1 MPFER
6 AGSPRRAYP
15 HETWLMSQGKTSVPP
30 QPVTPPPIPFQPRN
44 SLPPHP
50 FGADARCFPCK
61 VLKNAIRAVLSRW
74 GKRPRSTGEE
84 EVQELLGLVATAIH
98 QAWFSATPSVPVR
111 PKVDPRIH
119 SSLGRRLL
127 ELLRSEVVEGWREGG
142 VPDTELLPLLVAMER
157 VRVTIQP
164 NWAQTFAQ
172 QLSGSD
178 GLALLMDVAHDLR
191 SPLTSILVLAET
203 LQRGQSGTVNEV
215 QRRQLGLI
223 YTAALGLSSVAS
235 DIIEFTQGGDQLV
248 EQEPAAFS
256 VTAMLESVRDIV
268 RPIAEEKHLT
278 VRLLAPTHDQRMG
291 YPVALSRVLLN
302 LTTNALKFTDEGY
315 VEIVAQEAAD
325 GSDHI
330 EFAVRDSGRGIP
342 AEKIT
347 TLFQPLRKESGRRG
361 QLFSQ
366 TGLGLTICRKLAS
379 AMKSELKVE
388 SRTGWG
394 TRFYFALDLPVVAV
408 RRSGP
413 RAAPRATA
421 AHPVRNSGSHA
432 PRNSGAS
439 GESGAPGA
447 PGAPSTNR

>member
-1 MPFER
+1 MSSQRVSPPAMPF
-6 AGSPRRAYP
+6 P
-15 HETWLMSQGKTSVPP
+15 L
-30 QPVTPPPIPFQPRN
+30 QPRN
-44 SLPPHP
+44 TPVPPHP
-50 FGADARCFPCK
+50 FGADARCAPCK
-61 VLKNAIRAVLSRW
+61 VLKNAIRSVLTES
-74 GKRPRSTGEE
+74 GKRPRSTTSD
-84 EVQELLGLVATAIH
+84 EVSELLGLVASAIH
-98 QAWFSATPSVPVR
+98 LAWFTASPAVPVR

-119 SSLGRRLL
+119 SALGRRFL
-127 ELLRSEVVEGWREGG
+127 ELLRSEVVEGWRDFN
-142 VPDTELLPLLVAMER
+142 VPDSDLLPLLSAMER

-164 NWAQTFAQ
+164 SWAQTFAQ
-172 QLSGSD
+172 QLSGND

-203 LQRGQSGTVNEV
+203 LQRGQSGEVNDV

-248 EQEPAAFS
+248 DQEPSAFS
-256 VTAMLESVRDIV
+256 VTAMLESVRDIA

-278 VRLLAPTHDQRMG
+278 VRLLAPVHDERLG
-291 YPVALSRVLLN
+291 HSVALSRVLLN
-302 LTTNALKFTDEGY
+302 LTTNALKFTDQGY
-315 VEIVAQEAAD
+315 VEIVAQEV
-325 GSDHI
+325 GEGNRI

-342 AEKIT
+342 PEKVT

-388 SRTGWG
+388 SRIGWG
-394 TRFYFALDLPVVAV
+394 TRFFFELDLPVVQS

-413 RAAPRATA
+413 RAAPRATPT
-421 AHPVRNSGSHA
+421 HPVRNSGSHL
-432 PRNSGAS
+432 PRHSPAQGNSAGNSNRTS
-439 GESGAPGA
+439 GPHRR
-447 PGAPSTNR
+447 TT

>member
-1 MPFER
+1 M
-6 AGSPRRAYP
+6 
-15 HETWLMSQGKTSVPP
+15 
-30 QPVTPPPIPFQPRN
+30 
-44 SLPPHP
+44 
-50 FGADARCFPCK
+50 PCK
-61 VLKNAIRAVLSRW
+61 VLKSAIRTVLSH
-74 GKRPRSTGEE
+74 GKRPRSMGAD
-84 EVQELLGLVATAIH
+84 EVSELLGLLATAIH
-98 QAWFSATPSVPVR
+98 QAWFSTSPAVPVR

-127 ELLRSEVVEGWREGG
+127 ELLRSEVVDGWREGG
-142 VPDTELLPLLVAMER
+142 VPDTELLPLLIAMER

-172 QLSGSD
+172 QLSGAD

-203 LQRGQSGTVNEV
+203 LQRGQSGQVNDV

-248 EQEPAAFS
+248 EQEPSAFS

-278 VRLLAPTHDQRMG
+278 VRLLAPTHDQRTG
-291 YPVALSRVLLN
+291 HPVALSRILLN
-302 LTTNALKFTDEGY
+302 LTTNALKFTDQGY
-315 VEIVAQEAAD
+315 VEIVAQELDQGAAG
-325 GSDHI
+325 GSRI

-342 AEKIT
+342 PDKVT

-366 TGLGLTICRKLAS
+366 TGLGLTICRKLAT
-379 AMKSELKVE
+379 ALKSELKVE
-388 SRTGWG
+388 SRIGWG
-394 TRFYFALDLPVVAV
+394 TRFFFELDLPLVAA

-413 RAAPRATA
+413 RPARNSVV
-421 AHPVRNSGSHA
+421 HPVRNSGSHA
-432 PRNSGAS
+432 PRNSGPQRRTS
-439 GESGAPGA
+439 
-447 PGAPSTNR
+447 

>member
-1 MPFER
+1 MLGLIDAVIHDTRF
-6 AGSPRRAYP
+6 
-15 HETWLMSQGKTSVPP
+15 TNKV
-30 QPVTPPPIPFQPRN
+30 
-44 SLPPHP
+44 
-50 FGADARCFPCK
+50 DAR
-61 VLKNAIRAVLSRW
+61 I
-74 GKRPRSTGEE
+74 
-84 EVQELLGLVATAIH
+84 
-98 QAWFSATPSVPVR
+98 
-111 PKVDPRIH
+111 PKVDPRLN

-127 ELLRSEVVEGWREGG
+127 EQVRGEIVESWSESGA
-142 VPDTELLPLLVAMER
+142 PDAELLPLLVAMER
-157 VRVTIQP
+157 VRIAIEP

-172 QLSGSD
+172 HLSGSD

-203 LQRGQSGTVNEV
+203 LQRGQSGPVNDV

-248 EQEPAAFS
+248 EQEPTVFS

-278 VRLLAPTHDQRMG
+278 VRLLAPTHDERRG
-291 YPVALSRVLLN
+291 HPVALSRILLN
-302 LTTNALKFTDEGY
+302 LTTNALRFTDQGY
-315 VEIVAQEAAD
+315 VEIVALETGPD
-325 GSDHI
+325 RI

-342 AEKIT
+342 ADKIT
-347 TLFQPLRKESGRRG
+347 TLFQPLRKEPGRRG

-394 TRFYFALDLPVVAV
+394 TRFYFELELQVCPA

-413 RAAPRATA
+413 RAAQRASGV
-421 AHPVRNSGSHA
+421 HPVRNSGTHA
-432 PRNSGAS
+432 PRTTPPAGTRPSGS
-439 GESGAPGA
+439 SKRPL
-447 PGAPSTNR
+447 S

>member
-1 MPFER
+1 
-6 AGSPRRAYP
+6 
-15 HETWLMSQGKTSVPP
+15 VPP
-30 QPVTPPPIPFQPRN
+30 QRITPPAIALQPRN
-44 SLPPHP
+44 SIAPHP
-50 FGADARCFPCK
+50 YGTDVRCVACK
-61 VLKNAIRAVLSRW
+61 IFKNAIRAVLSRW
-74 GKRPRSTGEE
+74 NKRPRSTGQD
-84 EVQELLGLVATAIH
+84 EVQELLGLVASAVH
-98 QAWFSATPSVPVR
+98 QAWSSSSPTIPVR

-119 SSLGRRLL
+119 STLGRRLL
-127 ELLRSEVVEGWREGG
+127 ELLRSEVVESWREVG
-142 VPDTELLPLLVAMER
+142 VPDTELLPLFVAMER

-172 QLSGSD
+172 QLSGTD

-248 EQEPAAFS
+248 EQDPSPFS

-278 VRLLAPTHDQRMG
+278 IRLLAPTNDQRLG

-315 VEIVAQEAAD
+315 VEIVAQEVEGGQD
-325 GSDHI
+325 SNTI

-342 AEKIT
+342 SDKIT

-366 TGLGLTICRKLAS
+366 TGLGLTICRKLAT
-379 AMKSELKVE
+379 AMKSDLKVE

-394 TRFYFALDLPVVAV
+394 TRFYFELDLPVVAV

-413 RAAPRATA
+413 RAAPRPSSV
-421 AHPVRNSGSHA
+421 HPVRNSGSHA
-432 PRNSGAS
+432 PRPSGPAQAPTRTS
-439 GESGAPGA
+439 GPHRRTS
-447 PGAPSTNR
+447 

>member
-1 MPFER
+1 MP
-6 AGSPRRAYP
+6 SPRA
-15 HETWLMSQGKTSVPP
+15 SPP
-30 QPVTPPPIPFQPRN
+30 TTLIPLTTRN
-44 SLPPHP
+44 SLPPPHP
-50 FGADARCFPCK
+50 FGADVRCIACK
-61 VLKNAIRAVLSRW
+61 VLKHAIRHILTQA
-74 GKRPRSTGEE
+74 GKRQRSTGSDEFS
-84 EVQELLGLVATAIH
+84 ELIGLVASAIH
-98 QAWFSATPSVPVR
+98 QAWCSASPAVPVR

-127 ELLRSEVVEGWREGG
+127 ELLRSDVVEGWRDFD
-142 VPDTELLPLLVAMER
+142 VPDGDLLPLLVAMER

-164 NWAQTFAQ
+164 NWTQTFAQ

-203 LQRGQSGTVNEV
+203 LQRGQSGAVNDV

-248 EQEPAAFS
+248 EQEPSAFS
-256 VTAMLESVRDIV
+256 IRAMLESVHDIV
-268 RPIAEEKHLT
+268 RPIAEEKRLT
-278 VRLLAPTHDQRMG
+278 VRLLAPTHDERMG
-291 YPVALSRVLLN
+291 HPVALSRVLLN

-315 VEIVAQEAAD
+315 VEIIAQELPGGA
-325 GSDHI
+325 GRI

-342 AEKIT
+342 EEKIT

-366 TGLGLTICRKLAS
+366 TGLGLTICRKLAT
-379 AMKSELKVE
+379 AMKSELQVE
-388 SRTGWG
+388 SRIGWG
-394 TRFYFALDLPVVAV
+394 TRFYFQLDLPIAPA

-413 RAAPRATA
+413 RVAPRPAT
-421 AHPVRNSGSHA
+421 HPVRNSGSHA
-432 PRNSGAS
+432 PRSSG
-439 GESGAPGA
+439 PQR
-447 PGAPSTNR
+447 PPRAPS

>member
-1 MPFER
+1 
-6 AGSPRRAYP
+6 
-15 HETWLMSQGKTSVPP
+15 
-30 QPVTPPPIPFQPRN
+30 
-44 SLPPHP
+44 
-50 FGADARCFPCK
+50 

-119 SSLGRRLL
+119 STLGRRLL
-127 ELLRSEVVEGWREGG
+127 ELLRSEVVEGWREVG

-203 LQRGQSGTVNEV
+203 LQRGQSGAVNEV

-278 VRLLAPTHDQRMG
+278 VRLLAPTHDQRLG

-315 VEIVAQEAAD
+315 VEIVAQEAGD

-342 AEKIT
+342 PDKVT

-366 TGLGLTICRKLAS
+366 TGLGLTICRKLAT

-388 SRTGWG
+388 SRIGWG
-394 TRFYFALDLPVVAV
+394 TRFYFALDLPVVPV

-413 RAAPRATA
+413 RAAPRTTAT
-421 AHPVRNSGSHA
+421 HPVRNSGSHV
-432 PRNSGAS
+432 PRSSGSQPPNRTS
-439 GESGAPGA
+439 GPQRKTS
-447 PGAPSTNR
+447 

>member
-1 MPFER
+1 LPAR
-6 AGSPRRAYP
+6 PSI
-15 HETWLMSQGKTSVPP
+15 
-30 QPVTPPPIPFQPRN
+30 PPPHQ
-44 SLPPHP
+44 
-50 FGADARCFPCK
+50 FGADARCASCRI
-61 VLKNAIRAVLSRW
+61 LKNGVRAVLSRW
-74 GKRPRSTGEE
+74 GKRPRSTSTAEAS
-84 EVQELLGLVATAIH
+84 ELLTLVAGAIH
-98 QAWFSATPSVPVR
+98 QAYFSASPAVPVR

-127 ELLRSEVVEGWREGG
+127 EMLRGEIVEGWRDIG

-157 VRVTIQP
+157 VRITIQP
-164 NWAQTFAQ
+164 NWAQSFAQ
-172 QLSGSD
+172 QLSGAD

-203 LQRGQSGTVNEV
+203 LQRGQSGAVNEV

-248 EQEPAAFS
+248 DQEPSAFS

-278 VRLLAPTHDQRMG
+278 VRLLAPQHDQRSG
-291 YPVALSRVLLN
+291 HPVALSRVLLN

-315 VEIVAQEAAD
+315 VEIVAQERGD
-325 GSDHI
+325 DSGI

-366 TGLGLTICRKLAS
+366 TGLGLTICRKLCT

-388 SRTGWG
+388 SRIGWG
-394 TRFYFALDLPVVAV
+394 TRFFFELELPVVPV

-413 RAAPRATA
+413 QAKRASGV
-421 AHPVRNSGSHA
+421 HPVRNSGSHA
-432 PRNSGAS
+432 PRSSGPQKRA
-439 GESGAPGA
+439 
-447 PGAPSTNR
+447 

>member
-1 MPFER
+1 MPLEQV
-6 AGSPRRAYP
+6 A
-15 HETWLMSQGKTSVPP
+15 PP
-30 QPVTPPPIPFQPRN
+30 TIPLQPRN
-44 SLPPHP
+44 SIPAHP
-50 FGADARCFPCK
+50 FGADVRCVSCK
-61 VLKNAIRAVLSRW
+61 VLKNALRTVLSSW
-74 GKRPRSTGEE
+74 GKRPRSTGED
-84 EVQELLGLVATAIH
+84 EVSQLLGMVASAIH
-98 QAWFSATPSVPVR
+98 QAWFAATPGVPVR

-119 SSLGRRLL
+119 STVGRRLL
-127 ELLRSEVVEGWREGG
+127 EQVRSEVVESWREVG

-203 LQRGQSGTVNEV
+203 LQRGQSGAVNEV

-248 EQEPAAFS
+248 EQEPSAFS

-268 RPIAEEKHLT
+268 KPIAEEKHLT
-278 VRLLAPTHDQRMG
+278 VRLLAPTRDQRTG
-291 YPVALSRVLLN
+291 HPVALSRVLLN

-315 VEIVAQEAAD
+315 VEVVAQEASD
-325 GSDHI
+325 GSDRI

-342 AEKIT
+342 PDKIT

-366 TGLGLTICRKLAS
+366 TGLGLTICRKLAT

-394 TRFYFALDLPVVAV
+394 TRFYFELDLPVVTV

-413 RAAPRATA
+413 RAARPSTT
-421 AHPVRNSGSHA
+421 HPVRNSGSHA
-432 PRNSGAS
+432 PRTSGPQPDSKRTS
-439 GESGAPGA
+439 GPQPRTS
-447 PGAPSTNR
+447 

>member
-1 MPFER
+1 M
-6 AGSPRRAYP
+6 A
-15 HETWLMSQGKTSVPP
+15 
-30 QPVTPPPIPFQPRN
+30 
-44 SLPPHP
+44 
-50 FGADARCFPCK
+50 CK
-61 VLKNAIRAVLSRW
+61 VLKSGIRSVLSR
-74 GKRPRSTGEE
+74 GKRPRSMGTD
-84 EVQELLGLVATAIH
+84 EVSELLGLLASAIH
-98 QAWFSATPSVPVR
+98 QAWLSTDPAPPAPR
-111 PKVDPRIH
+111 PNADPRIH
-119 SSLGRRLL
+119 TSLGRRLL
-127 ELLRSEVVEGWREGG
+127 ELLRGDVVEGWRDSG
-142 VPDTELLPLLVAMER
+142 VADTELLPLLLAMER

-203 LQRGQSGTVNEV
+203 LQRGQSGPVNEV

-248 EQEPAAFS
+248 ESEPSAFS

-291 YPVALSRVLLN
+291 YPVALSRILLN
-302 LTTNALKFTDEGY
+302 LTTNALKFTDQGY
-315 VEIVAQEAAD
+315 VEIVAQELN
-325 GSDHI
+325 GSDRI

-342 AEKIT
+342 HEKIT

-366 TGLGLTICRKLAS
+366 TGLGLTICRKLAT

-394 TRFYFALDLPVVAV
+394 TRFFFELNLPVAPV
-408 RRSGP
+408 RRSGS
-413 RAAPRATA
+413 RAASRAST
-421 AHPVRNSGSHA
+421 HPVRNSGTHA
-432 PRNSGAS
+432 TRNSGPQRRS
-439 GESGAPGA
+439 T
-447 PGAPSTNR
+447 PS

>member
-1 MPFER
+1 
-6 AGSPRRAYP
+6 
-15 HETWLMSQGKTSVPP
+15 
-30 QPVTPPPIPFQPRN
+30 
-44 SLPPHP
+44 
-50 FGADARCFPCK
+50 
-61 VLKNAIRAVLSRW
+61 
-74 GKRPRSTGEE
+74 
-84 EVQELLGLVATAIH
+84 
-98 QAWFSATPSVPVR
+98 
-111 PKVDPRIH
+111 
-119 SSLGRRLL
+119 LL
-127 ELLRSEVVEGWREGG
+127 ELLRSEVVESWREIG

-203 LQRGQSGTVNEV
+203 LQRGQSGNVNEV

-248 EQEPAAFS
+248 EQEPSAFS

-278 VRLLAPTHDQRMG
+278 IRLLAPTHDQRMG
-291 YPVALSRVLLN
+291 HPVALSRVLLN
-302 LTTNALKFTDEGY
+302 LTTNALKFTDDGY
-315 VEIVAQEAAD
+315 VEIVAQEADD
-325 GSDHI
+325 GSGRI

-342 AEKIT
+342 PDKIT

-361 QLFSQ
+361 HLFSQ
-366 TGLGLTICRKLAS
+366 TGLGLTICRKLAT

-394 TRFYFALDLPVVAV
+394 TRFYFELDLPIVAV

-413 RAAPRATA
+413 RTAPRPT
-421 AHPVRNSGSHA
+421 HPVRNSGSHTSRVSGSA
-432 PRNSGAS
+432 PSSPRVSGNNNAPSSPPGRNSGPQRRTS
-439 GESGAPGA
+439 
-447 PGAPSTNR
+447 

>member
-1 MPFER
+1 MPR
-6 AGSPRRAYP
+6 GRTPVPPQRVTPAPQAIPLPSRN
-15 HETWLMSQGKTSVPP
+15 SVPP
-30 QPVTPPPIPFQPRN
+30 A
-44 SLPPHP
+44 HP
-50 FGADARCFPCK
+50 FGTDVRCASCRI
-61 VLKNAIRAVLSRW
+61 LKNGIRAVLSKW
-74 GKRPRSTGEE
+74 GKRPRSTSSDEAG
-84 EVQELLGLVATAIH
+84 ELLALVASAVH
-98 QAWFSATPSVPVR
+98 QAYFSALPAVPVR

-127 ELLRSEVVEGWREGG
+127 ELLRGEIVEGWREIG

-164 NWAQTFAQ
+164 NWAQSFAQ

-203 LQRGQSGTVNEV
+203 LQRGQSGTVTEV

-248 EQEPAAFS
+248 DQEPSPFS

-278 VRLLAPTHDQRMG
+278 VRLLAPQNDQRLG
-291 YPVALSRVLLN
+291 HPVALSRVLLN

-315 VEIVAQEAAD
+315 VEIVAQEIED
-325 GSDHI
+325 GSRI

-342 AEKIT
+342 PDKVT

-366 TGLGLTICRKLAS
+366 TGLGLTICRKLCT
-379 AMKSELKVE
+379 AMKSDLKVE
-388 SRTGWG
+388 SRIGWG
-394 TRFYFALDLPVVAV
+394 TRFYFEIAVPVVSV

-413 RAAPRATA
+413 QVKRNSGV
-421 AHPVRNSGSHA
+421 HPVRNSGSHA
-432 PRNSGAS
+432 PRAG
-439 GESGAPGA
+439 GP
-447 PGAPSTNR
+447 PKRP

>member
-1 MPFER
+1 M
-6 AGSPRRAYP
+6 
-15 HETWLMSQGKTSVPP
+15 
-30 QPVTPPPIPFQPRN
+30 
-44 SLPPHP
+44 
-50 FGADARCFPCK
+50 
-61 VLKNAIRAVLSRW
+61 RAVLSRW
-74 GKRPRSTGEE
+74 GKRPRSTSSDEAG
-84 EVQELLGLVATAIH
+84 ELLGLVATAVH
-98 QAWFSATPSVPVR
+98 QAYFSPSPAIPVR

-127 ELLRSEVVEGWREGG
+127 ELLRGEIVEGWREIG
-142 VPDTELLPLLVAMER
+142 VPDTELLPLLIAMER

-164 NWAQTFAQ
+164 NWAQSFAQ
-172 QLSGSD
+172 QLSGAD

-203 LQRGQSGTVNEV
+203 LQRGQSGNVNEV

-248 EQEPAAFS
+248 DQEPSGFS

-278 VRLLAPTHDQRMG
+278 VRLLAPQNDQRSG
-291 YPVALSRVLLN
+291 HPVALSRVLLN

-315 VEIVAQEAAD
+315 VEIVAQETKD
-325 GSDHI
+325 GERI

-342 AEKIT
+342 PEKVT

-366 TGLGLTICRKLAS
+366 TGLGLTICRKLCT

-388 SRTGWG
+388 SRIGWG
-394 TRFYFALDLPVVAV
+394 TRFFFELELPVVQV

-413 RAAPRATA
+413 QAKRTSGV
-421 AHPVRNSGSHA
+421 HPVRNSGSHP
-432 PRNSGAS
+432 PRTSGPQKRA
-439 GESGAPGA
+439 
-447 PGAPSTNR
+447 